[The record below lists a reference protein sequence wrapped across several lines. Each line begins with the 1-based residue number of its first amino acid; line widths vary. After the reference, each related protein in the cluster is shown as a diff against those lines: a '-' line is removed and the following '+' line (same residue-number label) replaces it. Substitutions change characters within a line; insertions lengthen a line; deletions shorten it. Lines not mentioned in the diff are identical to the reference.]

1 MARNRPK
8 SGEPVQSETKVS
20 RLAGFGSRSDK
31 QSRFDWGEADPVLIA
46 GVVVAVTRHGGL
58 ASFGYTRDG
67 GAGTLTVF
75 LDDEKSTEYFKPA
88 EDCDQKLGQVV
99 DYFYNLP

>member
-8 SGEPVQSETKVS
+8 TSQSDAQGATRS
-20 RLAGFGSRSDK
+20 RLAGFGSSGN
-31 QSRFDWGEADPVLIA
+31 QSVSFDWGEADPVLVA
-46 GVVVAVTRHGGL
+46 GVVVSITRHGGL

-75 LDDEKSTEYFKPA
+75 LDNERSTEYFKPS
-88 EDCDQKLGQVV
+88 EDCDQKLASIV
-99 DYFYNLP
+99 DYFANLT

>member
-1 MARNRPK
+1 MARKRPLTAK
-8 SGEPVQSETKVS
+8 PDEQGKAVS
-20 RLAGFGSRSDK
+20 RLAGFGSSSR
-31 QSRFDWGEADPVLIA
+31 QSGAFDWGEAEPVLLA

-75 LDDEKSTEYFKPA
+75 LDEERSTEYFKPG
-88 EDCDQKLGQVV
+88 EDCDEKLGQVV
-99 DYFYNLP
+99 DYFANLS

>member
-8 SGEPVQSETKVS
+8 TAGADTGARQAS
-20 RLAGFGSRSDK
+20 RLAGFGSSSN
-31 QSRFDWGEADPVLIA
+31 QSGAFDWGEADPVLIS
-46 GVVVAVTRHGGL
+46 GVVVSVTRHGGL

-75 LDDEKSTEYFKPA
+75 LDNERSTEYFKPT
-88 EDCDQKLGQVV
+88 EDCDAKLASIV
-99 DYFYNLP
+99 DYFANLT

>member
-8 SGEPVQSETKVS
+8 GNVPAPEGKAVS
-20 RLAGFGSRSDK
+20 RLAGFGAGSGQ
-31 QSRFDWGEADPVLIA
+31 QSGFDWGDADPVLIA
-46 GVVVAVTRHGGL
+46 GVVVSVTRQGGL

-75 LDDEKSTEYFKPA
+75 LDNERSTEYFKPT
-88 EDCDQKLGQVV
+88 EDCDQKLAAVV
-99 DYFYNLP
+99 DYFANLP

>member
-8 SGEPVQSETKVS
+8 ATRTDQDTRTTS
-20 RLAGFGSRSDK
+20 RLAGFGSGNN
-31 QSRFDWGEADPVLIA
+31 QSGSFDWGEADPVLVA
-46 GVVVAVTRHGGL
+46 GVVVSVPRHGGL

-75 LDDEKSTEYFKPA
+75 LDNERSTEYFKPS
-88 EDCDQKLGQVV
+88 EDCDQKLAAVV
-99 DYFYNLP
+99 DYFANLT

>member
-8 SGEPVQSETKVS
+8 TTRADQDTRPTS
-20 RLAGFGSRSDK
+20 RLAGFGSSGS
-31 QSRFDWGEADPVLIA
+31 QSGSFDWGEADPVLIA
-46 GVVVAVTRHGGL
+46 GVVVSVTRHGGL

-75 LDDEKSTEYFKPA
+75 LDNERSTEYFKPS
-88 EDCDQKLGQVV
+88 EDCDAKLAAIV
-99 DYFYNLP
+99 DYFANLT

>member
-1 MARNRPK
+1 MARQRP
-8 SGEPVQSETKVS
+8 TKAKPDEAEAKPS
-20 RLAGFGSRSDK
+20 RLAGFGDRADK
-31 QSRFDWGEADPVLIA
+31 SMRFDWGEADPVLLA
-46 GVVVAVTRHGGL
+46 GVVVSVTRHGGL

-75 LDDEKSTEYFKPA
+75 LDDERSTEYFKPGA
-88 EDCDQKLGQVV
+88 DTDAKLGEVV